1 MGYTISQVVQD
12 FATIHSTI
20 DQLPCHP
27 VVWFGVF
34 DPLHLASD
42 VFFCAKPGPPT
53 TDSEAL
59 WRGPCLSIGVLT
71 MGYRKDGH
79 GFLWNMMITMW

>member
-42 VFFCAKPGPPT
+42 VFFVQNQDLLPRILKRYGGPMPQYW
-53 TDSEAL
+53 S
-59 WRGPCLSIGVLT
+59 LT